1 MTSGQKIYCN
11 FPAVKSIVL
20 GTVSIRFRGGLMWNS
35 MHALVNNN
43 NDKNFI
49 SNWVQTLFIL
59 RTEQLV

>member
-1 MTSGQKIYCN
+1 MTSGRKIYCN

-20 GTVSIRFRGGLMWNS
+20 GTVSIKFRCGLMWNS